1 MDPRPV
7 RDLMLG
13 VLGNLLAAA
22 LLSAAAVADLRV
34 LTPDPYFAAG
44 ALAVAVAILPF
55 AVAARFGVF
64 VSFGAGA
71 QAALVSHGVYLT
83 WLVLLG
89 AVQILVPF
97 IVAQRYA
104 SGAWCAPDLGN
115 ALFIHSLELFVL
127 TSVLAGEL
135 RVLRAVGSYATW
147 RSDEIRSV
155 VQVVILFGTPL
166 VLSAFALLQLVLV
179 VIPGFAS
186 TFPSRIGCP

>member
-1 MDPRPV
+1 M

-22 LLSAAAVADLRV
+22 VLSAAAVVDLRV

-44 ALAVAVAILPF
+44 VLAVAIAVLPF
-55 AVAARFGVF
+55 AVALRVGAFM
-64 VSFGAGA
+64 SFGDSAR
-71 QAALVSHGVYLT
+71 AALLSHLVYLA
-83 WLVLLG
+83 WLVTLG

-104 SGAWCAPDLGN
+104 SGAWCAPNLGN
-115 ALFIHSLELFVL
+115 ALFMPSLGLFVL

-147 RSDEIRSV
+147 QSGQVRSAL
-155 VQVVILFGTPL
+155 QAVILFGTPL
-166 VLSAFALLQLVLV
+166 VLSAFALFQLGLV
-179 VIPGFAS
+179 VIPGFAAS
-186 TFPSRIGCP
+186 FPSRIGCP